1 MSSPGL
7 TVTVAVAPLPLLVA
21 EPQSTLVS
29 VQPLVEP
36 SVTDFEPSW
45 LEVKVNVF
53 WLGLVA
59 SAALVSRLKLASTP
73 ELALVYG
80 KESEPE
86 LAGSVT
92 FLIVSLASFL
102 LV

>member
-1 MSSPGL
+1 M
-7 TVTVAVAPLPLLVA
+7 PLK
-21 EPQSTLVS
+21 
-29 VQPLVEP
+29 
-36 SVTDFEPSW
+36 
-45 LEVKVNVF
+45 VKLF

>member
-1 MSSPGL
+1 MSAPAATL
-7 TVTVAVAPLPLLVA
+7 TVAVEPVPVLV
-21 EPQSTLVS
+21 PPTHVTLVS

-45 LEVKVNVF
+45 LEVE
-53 WLGLVA
+53 GE
-59 SAALVSRLKLASTP
+59 RLLARVGRVGRVGVEAEAGIAP